1 MNCWKTWSE
10 TTYSLPWKFTKP
22 LVPVEVSPALMLWPA
37 PSKAKSMSN
46 LGSFFAPWLWNGPPT
61 LSVIGPLTPSAPL
74 ASTSS
79 FTASLPDSI
88 FLSLPL
94 NVSVSSVS
102 TSVSSDASSPP
113 PPPPH
118 AATAKREGGQKGEQD
133 RLQ

>member
-1 MNCWKTWSE
+1 M
-10 TTYSLPWKFTKP
+10 PWKFTKP

-46 LGSFFAPWLWNGPPT
+46 LGSFLSPSLWNGPPT

-74 ASTSS
+74 ASTLS
-79 FTASLPDSI
+79 FRASLPDSI

-94 NVSVSSVS
+94 ERVAQQRVDVGVLGRLV
-102 TSVSSDASSPP
+102 TAAAVTAARGDAQRQSG
-113 PPPPH
+113 
-118 AATAKREGGQKGEQD
+118 EEGEQD